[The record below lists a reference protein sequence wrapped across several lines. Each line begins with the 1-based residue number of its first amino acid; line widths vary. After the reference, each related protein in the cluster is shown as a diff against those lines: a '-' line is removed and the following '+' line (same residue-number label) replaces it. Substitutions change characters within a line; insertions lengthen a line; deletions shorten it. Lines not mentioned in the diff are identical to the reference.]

1 MFSPDLN
8 VLRLET
14 KTCLRHLS
22 CCWSCILLL
31 DDLKKDLVEYVKTR
45 LPKTTKLV
53 RNEKREGLIRGRMIG
68 ASHATGILSCFSV
81 LCILWHYVSWVT
93 LLFLWHSFL
102 RYWVFDM
109 QLLYPTAKVSVLIP
123 ISKLH
128 NLSWGRK
135 DG

>member
-14 KTCLRHLS
+14 KTCLRHPS
-22 CCWSCILLL
+22 CCWSCILL

-81 LCILWHYVSWVT
+81 LCILWHYVGW
-93 LLFLWHSFL
+93 LFSFCGTT
-102 RYWVFDM
+102 FSDIDM

-128 NLSWGRK
+128 NLSWGEERWLTLF
-135 DG
+135 